1 MDTPKIQSAE
11 SGTRP
16 PAIKFATDIVSPPT
30 SLPIV
35 EGDVLF
41 LNGYATPALN
51 TLSVFIRL
59 LRADG
64 VIVPML
70 KVFNN
75 FVGPAFF
82 SQTIPLTEGFLL
94 SVCILGSSQAFQRGQ
109 LFVRAAIA
117 RAMISGQQESM
128 VLCQDYVT
136 FLSFIGWPTGVIR
149 DPRDGAGNLRSITG
163 TTPAAGAEISE
174 IVPGQRRWRLMS
186 IRFTL
191 TCSAAVASR
200 RVQLLLDDGSLI
212 YFHADNAQVL
222 TASQAL
228 PYCFSPSPTNAVTPG
243 NTGEI
248 PIPLMQ
254 TLSGGHRFRTLTASL
269 QAGDQFS
276 APQYLVEERV
286 ES

>member
-1 MDTPKIQSAE
+1 MDTPKIPSAE

-117 RAMISGQQESM
+117 RTMISGQQESM

-174 IVPGQRRWRLMS
+174 TIPGQRRWKLKYLS
-186 IRFTL
+186 FSFSA
-191 TCSAAVASR
+191 SAAVAN
-200 RVQLLLDDGSLI
+200 RVINFFLDDGANILWEGTLN
-212 YFHADNAQVL
+212 FNH
-222 TASQAL
+222 TASLSQRYSAGMQGTQYINSNSL
-228 PYCFSPSPTNAVTPG
+228 NVLGIPVDIPMT
-243 NTGEI
+243 TGF
-248 PIPLMQ
+248 
-254 TLSGGHRFRTLTASL
+254 RFRTLTSNIQGA
-269 QAGDQFS
+269 DQFT
-276 APQYLVEERV
+276 APQYLVEEWV